1 MPDQPTPDQPMNPA
15 LIQTDESDASTVY
28 TNFCRVN
35 MTPEEIVMSFGLN
48 TQLQPTDPI
57 KTTHR
62 LVMNFYTAKRL
73 FNLLGQVIAQHE
85 AAFGPLELDA
95 QRRVRMVTRPTT
107 PPATL
112 KPGPA

>member
-1 MPDQPTPDQPMNPA
+1 MPDQPIQDPNANPN
-15 LIQTDESDASTVY
+15 LIQVDESSASTVY
-28 TNFCRVN
+28 ANFCRVN

-48 TQLQPTDPI
+48 TQVQITEPI

-73 FNLLGQVIAQHE
+73 FNLLGQVIGNHE

-95 QRRVRMVTRPTT
+95 QRRVRVVARPSA